1 MNDVPEFTKPNP
13 ASQTTTD
20 SGLKYQVLEAGEGDS
35 PAATDTVTVHYAG
48 WLTDG
53 SMFDASYSRG
63 VTASFPLN
71 GVISGWTEGLQLMKP
86 GAKYVF
92 EIPSDLAYGPQ
103 GRPPVIPPDATLI
116 FQVELVKI
124 GR

>member
-1 MNDVPEFTKPNP
+1 MSDVPEFMKPDP
-13 ASQTTTD
+13 DAQTTTD
-20 SGLKYQVLEAGEGDS
+20 SGLKYQVIEPGEGDS
-35 PAATDTVTVHYAG
+35 PSATDTVTVHYAG

-86 GAKYVF
+86 GGKFLF
-92 EIPSDLAYGPQ
+92 EIPHALAYGES
-103 GRPPVIPPDATLI
+103 GRPPVIPPSATLI
-116 FQVELVKI
+116 FLVELVKV

>member
-1 MNDVPEFTKPNP
+1 MADVPEFTKPDP
-13 ASQTTTD
+13 DQQTTTE
-20 SGLKYQVLEAGEGDS
+20 SGLKYQVFEAGEGDS
-35 PAATDTVTVHYAG
+35 PVATDSVTVHYAG

-86 GAKYVF
+86 GAKFLF
-92 EIPSDLAYGPQ
+92 EIPSDLAYGEP
-103 GRPPVIPPDATLI
+103 GRPPVIPPSATLI
-116 FQVELVKI
+116 FLVELVKI
-124 GR
+124 G

>member
-1 MNDVPEFTKPNP
+1 MNDVPEFTKPDP
-13 ASQTTTD
+13 KDQTTTE
-20 SGLKYQVLEAGEGDS
+20 SGLKYQVIEAGEGDS

-63 VTASFPLN
+63 VTASFPLS

>member
-1 MNDVPEFTKPNP
+1 MNEVPEFTKPNP
-13 ASQTTTD
+13 DDQTTTE
-20 SGLKYQVLEAGEGDS
+20 SGLKYQVIEAGEGDS

-71 GVISGWTEGLQLMKP
+71 GVIAGWTEGLQLMNP
-86 GAKYVF
+86 GSKYLF
-92 EIPSDLAYGPQ
+92 EIPFDLAYGPQ
-103 GRPPVIPPDATLI
+103 GRPPVIPPSADLI
-116 FQVELVKI
+116 FLVELVKI

>member
-1 MNDVPEFTKPNP
+1 MSNVPEFKTPDPEN
-13 ASQTTTD
+13 QTTTE
-20 SGLKYQVLEAGEGDS
+20 SGLKYEVLEAGEGDS
-35 PAATDTVTVHYAG
+35 PAGTDMVTVHYAG

-86 GAKYVF
+86 GGKFVF
-92 EIPSDLAYGPQ
+92 EIPSDLAYGPE
-103 GRPPVIPPDATLI
+103 GRPPVIPPAADLI
-116 FQVELVKI
+116 FLVELVKI
-124 GR
+124 GK